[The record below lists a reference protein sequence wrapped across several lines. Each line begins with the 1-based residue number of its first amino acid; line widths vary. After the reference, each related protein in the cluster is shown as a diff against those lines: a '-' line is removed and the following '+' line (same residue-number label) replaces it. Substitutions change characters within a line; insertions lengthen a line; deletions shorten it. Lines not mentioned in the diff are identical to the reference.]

1 MLTPPG
7 RCHLPSHCPP
17 LPAAV
22 LEVEVVVVVVVV
34 QLWLLLFLLLLRSGP
49 TSRTPS
55 SARALP
61 AVGRAG
67 EKDGAR

>member
-7 RCHLPSHCPP
+7 RCHLTSHCPP

-22 LEVEVVVVVVVV
+22 LEVEVVVVV